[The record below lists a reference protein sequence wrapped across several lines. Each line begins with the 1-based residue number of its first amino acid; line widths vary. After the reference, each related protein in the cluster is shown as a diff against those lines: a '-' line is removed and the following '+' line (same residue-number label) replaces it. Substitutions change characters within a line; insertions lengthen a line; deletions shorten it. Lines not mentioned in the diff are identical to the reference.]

1 MAKTVKTADL
11 GGCLAA
17 RLFEALNPDVE
28 YLEFDPIDLS
38 NYAGV
43 IVTDEDPESLIYP
56 EGWYFSKGYFRNK
69 HNSSTGLY
77 EEIPMARRDGTY
89 WL

>member
-11 GGCLAA
+11 SGYLAA

-28 YLEFDPIDLS
+28 YLIEDPFNLS
-38 NYAGV
+38 NYNGL
-43 IVTDEDPESLIYP
+43 IVTDVDPERLVYP
-56 EGWYFSKGYFRNK
+56 EGWYYAKGCLRNK

-77 EEIPMARRDGTY
+77 EEIPMCRYDGSP
-89 WL
+89 WA